1 MNIKDI
7 VPGNASQKFIAA
19 DQNGRSNAFERT
31 ALAYDNSVES
41 AQRTSSEKQY
51 GILFQDNPQPMWI
64 FDSETLAF
72 LDVNDAAIQ
81 HYGYSRDEF
90 LDMTI
95 RDIRPG
101 QDVPALFT
109 QQANC
114 TRGYGRY
121 DPSVKWKHRTKD
133 GSLIDVEI
141 TWHTFDFAGRPA
153 KLVLA
158 HDVTG
163 RAKAEAE
170 SARLFAENEDQ
181 RRRLNE
187 ILSSI
192 PSMVWES
199 TFNPAGGIPI
209 ATFVNSY
216 VEQMFGYT
224 VEEWLSTPSFW
235 FSTLHSDDRRLISD
249 GSPELLEKGR
259 SRNELRWIAK
269 DGRVVWTENQ
279 IVLVKEET
287 GAAVGVRGVSTDIT
301 ERKRME
307 EERQAISDRKSVV

>member
-31 ALAYDNSVES
+31 LFRSDNSVES

-141 TWHTFDFAGRPA
+141 TWHTFDFAGRP
-153 KLVLA
+153 
-158 HDVTG
+158 
-163 RAKAEAE
+163 
-170 SARLFAENEDQ
+170 
-181 RRRLNE
+181 
-187 ILSSI
+187 
-192 PSMVWES
+192 
-199 TFNPAGGIPI
+199 
-209 ATFVNSY
+209 
-216 VEQMFGYT
+216 
-224 VEEWLSTPSFW
+224 
-235 FSTLHSDDRRLISD
+235 
-249 GSPELLEKGR
+249 
-259 SRNELRWIAK
+259 
-269 DGRVVWTENQ
+269 
-279 IVLVKEET
+279 
-287 GAAVGVRGVSTDIT
+287 
-301 ERKRME
+301 
-307 EERQAISDRKSVV
+307 DRKSTCLNSSHIPLSRMPS